1 MARPIKQGLDYFSLD
16 VVLDSKMELFEA
28 EFGLQGFA
36 FIIKLYQLIYG
47 NGYYYEW
54 NEDEQLLFS
63 KKNNISNEQID
74 VYLTTAFKRNIFNQE
89 LYLKYKI
96 LTSSGIQKRFFTAV
110 NRRKVVIAVK
120 EYLLIDIKDY
130 EFKDI
135 SIVNVNNNLINVDIN
150 YDIDELL
157 PTESTQS
164 KVNESK
170 GNESK
175 GNKIILNY
183 TKLDLL
189 FNYLINEEKE
199 FEKLTELDKEIIV
212 RNLKRL
218 DLYFNA
224 VPQYLTPERFLEVKI
239 QYWAI
244 MELYLSPY
252 KIYLDKIKRD
262 DFLFRFLKTK
272 QYVDYST
279 GTDEDLKHFMGYF
292 IKSLQDELKKNEK
305 K

>member
-63 KKNNISNEQID
+63 KKNNISTEQID
-74 VYLTTAFKRNIFNQE
+74 IYLQTAFKRNIFNQE
-89 LYLKYKI
+89 MYLKYKI

-110 NRRKVVIAVK
+110 NRRKGVIAVK
-120 EYLLIDIKDY
+120 EYLLVDIKDY

-135 SIVNVNNNLINVDIN
+135 SIVNVDNNSINVNIN
-150 YDIDELL
+150 YNTDELL

-164 KVNESK
+164 KVK
-170 GNESK
+170 ESK

-183 TKLDLL
+183 TKLNLL
-189 FNYLINEEKE
+189 FNYLTTENEKFAE
-199 FEKLTELDKEIIV
+199 LTEIDKEVII
-212 RNLKRL
+212 RHLKRL
-218 DLYFNA
+218 EIYTTTTDYMPKSMIQEL
-224 VPQYLTPERFLEVKI
+224 KI
-239 QYWAI
+239 QYWAV
-244 MELYLSPY
+244 MELQLSPY
-252 KIYLDKIKRD
+252 KIYLEKITRD
-262 DFLFRFLKTK
+262 NFLFRFLKTK
-272 QYVDYST
+272 QYVDCSS
-279 GTDEDLKHFMGYF
+279 GTDEDLRHFMGYF

-305 K
+305 SKGNNKL

>member
-110 NRRKVVIAVK
+110 NRRKGVIAVK

-135 SIVNVNNNLINVDIN
+135 SIVNVNNNLINVNIN
-150 YDIDELL
+150 YDTNELL

-170 GNESK
+170 VN
-175 GNKIILNY
+175 NN
-183 TKLDLL
+183 
-189 FNYLINEEKE
+189 
-199 FEKLTELDKEIIV
+199 KEIKLNKMKLN
-212 RNLKRL
+212 NL
-218 DLYFNA
+218 F
-224 VPQYLTPERFLEVKI
+224 
-239 QYWAI
+239 
-244 MELYLSPY
+244 
-252 KIYLDKIKRD
+252 IYIINGQKNEDSDKITEIDR
-262 DFLFRFLKTK
+262 
-272 QYVDYST
+272 QA
-279 GTDEDLKHFMGYF
+279 
-292 IKSLQDELKKNEK
+292 II
-305 K
+305 